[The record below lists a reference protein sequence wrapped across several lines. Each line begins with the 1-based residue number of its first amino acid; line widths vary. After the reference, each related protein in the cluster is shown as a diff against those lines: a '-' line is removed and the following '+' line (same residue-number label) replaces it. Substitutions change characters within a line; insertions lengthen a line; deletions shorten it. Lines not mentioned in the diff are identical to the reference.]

1 MSDTVEAEPMLLAAE
16 YALGTLDLADMR
28 RAEAIAAED
37 PGFAAEIT
45 YWQDRLSPLTGLVAP
60 VAPPASLWPRLAL
73 ATGIGGL
80 APEPRTRRSSRL
92 WQGATAMSLA
102 LAASLA
108 LFAFLPRP
116 PSAVPEQ
123 ARFAAA
129 LAPLNSPAQF
139 LAEARPDGS
148 LTVTSLAAAPAPAGR
163 AYELWGLP
171 QGASAPVSL
180 GVLPLGQRT
189 IAPPVR
195 PSAREQL
202 LISDEP
208 AGGSP
213 TGAPTG
219 PVLWGGTLVP
229 VSPAA
234 APGR

>member
-1 MSDTVEAEPMLLAAE
+1 MLLAAE
-16 YALGTLDLADMR
+16 YALGTLDLADKR
-28 RAEAIAAED
+28 RAEAMAAQD
-37 PGFAAEIT
+37 PRFAAEIT
-45 YWQDRLSPLTGLVAP
+45 YWQDRLSPLTSLVVP
-60 VAPPASLWPRLAL
+60 VEPPASLWPRLAL
-73 ATGIGGL
+73 ATGLGGL
-80 APEPRTRRSSRL
+80 AAAPQPRRSSRV
-92 WQGATAMSLA
+92 WQGATAVSLA
-102 LAASLA
+102 IAASLA

-148 LTVTSLAAAPAPAGR
+148 LTVTNLAVAPAPAGR

-171 QGASAPVSL
+171 QGAAAPVSL
-180 GVLPLGQRT
+180 GLLSTGQRT
-189 IAPPVR
+189 ITPPVR

-202 LISDEP
+202 LVSDEP

-219 PVLWGGTLVP
+219 SVLWGGTLVP
-229 VSPAA
+229 VSPAG